1 MIQTFEL
8 ELCTAPSGPPLEVMV
23 FPINKTRA
31 IEFTWLPPAPTRRN
45 GLITGYSL
53 TCFITET
60 GMGQVSDIYTPLEP
74 PQRYRLEEFKPATEY
89 TCRVVA
95 MNSVSSGPPAEETFM
110 TPEAGKHIAK

>member
-8 ELCTAPSGPPLEVMV
+8 ELYTAPSGSPLQVMV

-31 IEFTWLPPAPTRRN
+31 IEFTWLPPEPTRRN
-45 GLITGYSL
+45 GRIIGYSL

-60 GMGQVSDIYTPLEP
+60 GMGRISNDYTPLEP

-89 TCRVVA
+89 TCRVMA
-95 MNSVSSGPPAEETFM
+95 MNSISNGPPAEETFV
-110 TPEAGKHIAK
+110 TPEAGKHIAE